1 VIIMGKQKFPETE
14 ARLYNRVFICMKC
27 GARNKGD
34 LLKVRAGKIKCRKCN
49 SKELRKI
56 HKERKA

>member
-1 VIIMGKQKFPETE
+1 MAKAKFPETE
-14 ARLYNRVFICMKC
+14 ARLYTRVFICMKC

-34 LLKVRAGKIKCRKCN
+34 VLKVRMGKVKCRKC
-49 SKELRKI
+49 KTKQLRKI

>member
-1 VIIMGKQKFPETE
+1 MGKQKFAETE
-14 ARLYNRVFICMKC
+14 ARLFSRMFICMKC

-34 LLKVRAGKIKCRKCN
+34 VIKVRSGKVKCRKCKA
-49 SKELRKI
+49 KELRKI